1 VRLDI
6 FTSVSHLFGM
16 TTSLPRNPPSARF
29 TPCSGESWRD
39 PYGMYAELRDHE
51 PLHHVDTGDGHD
63 YWVLSRFADVS
74 RALREPEVF
83 SSRQGLTFTY
93 GDMERIGLDEA
104 TPMVMLDPPEHTDFR
119 RLITKGFTPRRV
131 ESIEPEVRRFVRERL
146 DRMAERGPA
155 AELDVIAELFKPL
168 PSFVV
173 AHYLGVDEVDRVR
186 FDDWTEQIVAAN
198 ASGDPL
204 GATEAVAG
212 LFEYFSGLI
221 ERRRETPADDTISDL
236 IAVLG
241 DDMPAMIRI
250 LGFAFTMVAGGNDTT
265 TGLLGTAVEQLARHP
280 EQRRALVADPGLIPG
295 AVEEF
300 LRLASPVQALART
313 LTRDWTAHGVTVP
326 ADRKVL
332 LLYGSA
338 NRDPRHFGPTVD
350 TLDIARS
357 GRQHAA
363 FGFGPHHCLGA
374 AAARLQ
380 GRVVVEELLARF
392 PEFGVDPARGTFA
405 GGSFVRRYQ
414 TLPFVPGAGG

>member
-1 VRLDI
+1 
-6 FTSVSHLFGM
+6 M
-16 TTSLPRNPPSARF
+16 TTSLPRNRPSARF
-29 TPCSGESWRD
+29 VPCDGESWRN
-39 PYGMYAELRDHE
+39 PYDMYAALRDHD
-51 PLHHVDTGDGHD
+51 PVHHVDTGDGYD
-63 YWVLSRFADVS
+63 YWVLSRYTDVS

-83 SSRQGLTFTY
+83 SSRKGLTFTY
-93 GDMERIGLDEA
+93 GDMESAGLDEA

-131 ESIEPEVRRFVRERL
+131 ESIEPEVRRFVREHL
-146 DRMAERGPA
+146 DRIADGGGNGSGGEP
-155 AELDVIAELFKPL
+155 DIVAELFKPL

-173 AHYLGVDEVDRVR
+173 AHYLGVDEVDRIR
-186 FDDWTEQIVAAN
+186 FDAWTEQIVAAN

-212 LFEYFSGLI
+212 LFEYFSALI
-221 ERRRETPADDTISDL
+221 ERRREAPADDTISDL

-241 DDMPAMIRI
+241 DDMVAMIRI

-265 TGLLGTAVEQLARHP
+265 TGLLGTAVEQLALHP
-280 EQRRALVADPGLIPG
+280 EQRHALVADPGAIPG

-350 TLDIARS
+350 TLDITRS

-380 GRVVVEELLARF
+380 GRVVLEELLARF
-392 PEFGVDPARGTFA
+392 PEFEVDTARGTFA
-405 GGSFVRRYQ
+405 GGSFVRRYR
-414 TLPFVPGAGG
+414 TLPFVPGAPAATYGASG